1 MLILGI
7 DEAGRGPVIGPLVIC
22 GVLIRQASLA
32 ELVKKGVRD
41 SKSLVSSRR
50 LKLKKEIELLVQD
63 YELIIISPQ
72 QIDKK
77 GMNDLELES
86 TITLIRRFHPHGV
99 IVDAPTRNCNS
110 YKEKIRGFLNPETK
124 IELVVENF
132 ADQNYP
138 VVGAASILAK
148 VERDRRMSELK
159 RRYGSLGSGYPSDSR
174 TINFLR
180 GYLRLHKDF
189 PPIVRKRWKT
199 LQRILE
205 QESRDILE
213 YLGKE

>member
-22 GVLIRQASLA
+22 GVLIRQACLA
-32 ELVKKGVRD
+32 ELIKKGVRD
-41 SKSLVSSRR
+41 SKSLVSSKR
-50 LKLKKEIELLVQD
+50 LKLKKEIELLAQD

-86 TITLIRRFHPHGV
+86 TITLIRKFHPHRV
-99 IVDAPTRNCNS
+99 YVDALTRNSNS
-110 YKEKIRGFLNPETK
+110 YKEKIRAFLSSEMK

-148 VERDRRMSELK
+148 VERDRRISKLK
-159 RRYGSLGSGYPSDSR
+159 KRYGPLGSGYPSDHQ

-180 GYLRLHKDF
+180 EYLRQHKGF

-205 QESRDILE
+205 QEF
-213 YLGKE
+213 

>member
-22 GVLIRQASLA
+22 GVLIRQAFLA
-32 ELVKKGVRD
+32 ELIKKGVRD

-50 LKLKKEIELLVQD
+50 LKLKKEIELLAQD

-86 TITLIRRFHPHGV
+86 TITLIRKFHPHRV
-99 IVDAPTRNCNS
+99 YVDALTRNSNS
-110 YKEKIRGFLNPETK
+110 YKEKIRAFLSPETK

-148 VERDRRMSELK
+148 VERDRRISKLK
-159 RRYGSLGSGYPSDSR
+159 KRYGPLGSGYPSDHQ

-180 GYLRLHKDF
+180 EYLRQHKGF

-205 QESRDILE
+205 QEF
-213 YLGKE
+213 

>member
-7 DEAGRGPVIGPLVIC
+7 DEAGRGPVLGPLVIC
-22 GVLIRQASLA
+22 GVLIRQACLA
-32 ELVKKGVRD
+32 ELIKKGVTD
-41 SKSLVSSRR
+41 SKSLVSHRR
-50 LKLKKEIELLVQD
+50 LKLRKEIELLAQD
-63 YELIIISPQ
+63 YELIVISPQ
-72 QIDKK
+72 QIDKR

-86 TITLIRRFHPHGV
+86 TVTLIKRFHPHRV
-99 IVDAPTRNCNS
+99 YVDAPTRNCNS
-110 YKEKIRGFLNPETK
+110 YKEKIREFLNPGAR

-148 VERDRRMSELK
+148 VERDRRVTELEK
-159 RRYGSLGSGYPSDSR
+159 KYGSLGSGYPSDSR
-174 TINFLR
+174 TINFLSQ
-180 GYLRLHKDF
+180 YLRHHKSF

-205 QESRDILE
+205 RES
-213 YLGKE
+213 

>member
-1 MLILGI
+1 M
-7 DEAGRGPVIGPLVIC
+7 A
-22 GVLIRQASLA
+22 
-32 ELVKKGVRD
+32 
-41 SKSLVSSRR
+41 
-50 LKLKKEIELLVQD
+50 QD

-77 GMNDLELES
+77 GLNDLELES
-86 TITLIRRFHPHGV
+86 TVTLIRRFHPHRV
-99 IVDAPTRNCNS
+99 YVDAPTRNCNS
-110 YKEKIRGFLNPETK
+110 YKEKIRGFLSSETK

-148 VERDRRMSELK
+148 VERDRRISKLK
-159 RRYGSLGSGYPSDSR
+159 ERYGSLGSGYPSDHQ

-180 GYLRLHKDF
+180 EYLRQHKGF

-199 LQRILE
+199 LKRILE
-205 QESRDILE
+205 QEF
-213 YLGKE
+213 

>member
-22 GVLIRQASLA
+22 GVLMRQACLQ
-32 ELVKKGVRD
+32 ELIKKGVKD
-41 SKSLVSSRR
+41 SKSLASHRR
-50 LKLKKEIELLVQD
+50 LKLKKEIELLAQD

-86 TITLIRRFHPHGV
+86 TVTLIRRFHPHRV
-99 IVDAPTRNCNS
+99 YVDAPTRNCNS
-110 YKEKIRGFLNPETK
+110 YKEKIGGFLNSERK
-124 IELVVENF
+124 VELVVENF

-138 VVGAASILAK
+138 VVAAASILAK
-148 VERDRRMSELK
+148 VERDRRISKLNK
-159 RRYGSLGSGYPSDSR
+159 RYGALGSGYPSDSQ

-180 GYLRLHKDF
+180 EYLRQYRGF

-199 LQRILE
+199 LQRILD
-205 QESRDILE
+205 QESISV
-213 YLGKE
+213 

>member
-22 GVLIRQASLA
+22 GVLIRQACLA
-32 ELVKKGVRD
+32 ELIKKGVRD

-50 LKLKKEIELLVQD
+50 LKLKKEIELLAQD

-86 TITLIRRFHPHGV
+86 TITLIRKFHPHRV
-99 IVDAPTRNCNS
+99 YVDAPTRNCNS
-110 YKEKIRGFLNPETK
+110 YKEKIRAFLSPETK

-148 VERDRRMSELK
+148 VERDRRISKLK
-159 RRYGSLGSGYPSDSR
+159 KRYGPLGSGYPSDHQ

-180 GYLRLHKDF
+180 EYLRQHKRF

-205 QESRDILE
+205 QEF
-213 YLGKE
+213 